1 MAVNNPIQALLQLD
15 GTSPQF
21 PDQLSDI
28 LARRGFDESIESLE
42 TNSLVPIA
50 IVEYLDDV
58 LPGFR
63 QFLSLS
69 TESVIGL
76 G

>member
-21 PDQLSDI
+21 PGQLSDI
-28 LARRGFDESIESLE
+28 LARREFDESIESLE

>member
-28 LARRGFDESIESLE
+28 LARRGFDESIESLGA
-42 TNSLVPIA
+42 NSLVPIA

>member
-21 PDQLSDI
+21 PGQLSDI
-28 LARRGFDESIESLE
+28 LARREFDESIESLE

-50 IVEYLDDV
+50 IVEHLDDV
-58 LPGFR
+58 LPGFH